1 MDKFKNKGLYALIYP
16 PKLVDG
22 INWKD
27 IKIGKTSK
35 TFKERFKGYQGPLK
49 ITNCTGVFLLDLDPD
64 KCSRN
69 FCDEEKVLKTAL
81 FEMAKAAPYNM
92 VPLSDR
98 KSGEWYSVKHNFSDT
113 VMEKVFDVFMTIKN
127 NQKEVSHP
135 RSALPIHPR
144 AALPIAPSEQIVVTC
159 PTCNSE
165 NRHGVGDGW
174 RECDELQIV
183 NGSRQVVPNNCP
195 GYYLKNGQPTLP
207 ETVDLTSSSVDDQP
221 APAPKPVGIIGMF
234 DRFLFRG

>member
-81 FEMAKAAPYNM
+81 FEMAKEAPYNM
-92 VPLSDR
+92 TPLSDR

-135 RSALPIHPR
+135 RSALPIH
-144 AALPIAPSEQIVVTC
+144 PSEQIVVTC

-195 GYYLKNGQPTLP
+195 GYYLKNGQPILP
-207 ETVDLTSSSVDDQP
+207 ETVDLTVNDQP
-221 APAPKPVGIIGMF
+221 APAPKSVGIIGMF

>member
-92 VPLSDR
+92 APLSDR
-98 KSGEWYSVKHNFSDT
+98 RSGEWYSVKHNFSDT
-113 VMEKVFDVFMTIKN
+113 VMEKVFDVFMNIKN
-127 NQKEVSHP
+127 NQKEVSH
-135 RSALPIHPR
+135 
-144 AALPIAPSEQIVVTC
+144 PIAPSEQIVVTC

-174 RECDELQIV
+174 RECDEVQIV

-195 GYYLKNGQPTLP
+195 GYYVKKGQPILP

-221 APAPKPVGIIGMF
+221 APAPKPVGIIGVF

>member
-69 FCDEEKVLKTAL
+69 FGDEEKVLKTAL

-135 RSALPIHPR
+135 RSALPI
-144 AALPIAPSEQIVVTC
+144 APSEQIVVTC

-195 GYYLKNGQPTLP
+195 GYYLKNGQPILP

-221 APAPKPVGIIGMF
+221 APEPKPVGIIGMF

>member
-92 VPLSDR
+92 TPLSDR

-127 NQKEVSHP
+127 NQKEVPHP
-135 RSALPIHPR
+135 RSALPIV
-144 AALPIAPSEQIVVTC
+144 PSEHIVVTC

-195 GYYLKNGQPTLP
+195 GYYVKNGQPILP
-207 ETVDLTSSSVDDQP
+207 ETVDLTVNDQP
-221 APAPKPVGIIGMF
+221 APEPKPVGIIGMF

>member
-92 VPLSDR
+92 APLSDR

-135 RSALPIHPR
+135 RSALPI
-144 AALPIAPSEQIVVTC
+144 APSEQIVVTC

-174 RECDELQIV
+174 RACDEIQIV

-195 GYYLKNGQPTLP
+195 GYYVKNGQPILP
-207 ETVDLTSSSVDDQP
+207 ETVYLTSSSVDDQP
-221 APAPKPVGIIGMF
+221 APEPKPDGIIGMF

>member
-135 RSALPIHPR
+135 RSALPI
-144 AALPIAPSEQIVVTC
+144 APSEQIVVTC

-195 GYYLKNGQPTLP
+195 GYYVKNGQPILP
-207 ETVDLTSSSVDDQP
+207 ETVDLTVNDQP
-221 APAPKPVGIIGMF
+221 APAPKSVGIIGMF